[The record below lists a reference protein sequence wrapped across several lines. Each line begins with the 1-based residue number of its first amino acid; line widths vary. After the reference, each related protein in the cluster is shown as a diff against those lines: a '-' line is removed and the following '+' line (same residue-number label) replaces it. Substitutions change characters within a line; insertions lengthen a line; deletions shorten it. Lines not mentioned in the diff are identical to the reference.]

1 MLTQKIQ
8 AQIQD
13 AMKAQDVVRL
23 NTLRMLSSAFS
34 YEQIAKQHELSE
46 AEELEVV
53 KREYKKRK
61 EAIEIYEKAGRTDKA
76 DTEKQELE
84 ILMTYL
90 PAQLSADEVRAIVQ
104 AKIAEVGAASL
115 ADMGRV
121 IGAVKSQVGNTADG
135 AVISQLVKEEL
146 HV

>member
-1 MLTQKIQ
+1 
-8 AQIQD
+8 
-13 AMKAQDVVRL
+13 
-23 NTLRMLSSAFS
+23 MLSSAFS

-46 AEELEVV
+46 AEEIEVV

-90 PAQLSADEVRAIVQ
+90 PAQLSADDLRVIVQ

-115 ADMGRV
+115 ADMGKV

>member
-84 ILMTYL
+84 ILMTFM
-90 PAQLSADEVRAIVQ
+90 PAQLSDGEVRAIVQ
-104 AKIAEVGAASL
+104 AKIGEVGATSL
-115 ADMGRV
+115 ADMGKV
-121 IGAVKSQVGNTADG
+121 IGAVKAQVGNTADG
-135 AVISQLVKEEL
+135 AVISQIVKEEL